1 MKKIYLLATLFLL
14 GCFGAQDQPSSTGSG
29 TAMDGYLFGSTVF
42 IDYDEDGIH
51 DDDEPSA
58 ITDELGNYSVAAND
72 PSELA
77 DYPFVVLSKAGI
89 TVDMDNPEGPID
101 EDFSLSS
108 PPGEFGVVSPITT
121 VVAARVASG
130 ESIEDAKNAVIADYG
145 LEGLNPNDLM
155 GDYIAAKS
163 SGSAKADAFGDM
175 HKIATAVT
183 SVLKIVEKQG
193 GDTTLADKLTNA
205 KDQIDNF
212 VGENISAIKSAAN
225 PQAAVSAMKAAS
237 PLKVFVAA
245 PASVFKGH
253 SITATGRISSF
264 DAIDE
269 TDYSYSWSSTGSLSG
284 SGEQVSVTFSTT
296 GEHSIG
302 LTVTKIST
310 SDTFD
315 FTKKINVTNPPATL
329 QPTVG
334 NELIIA
340 PESTNVRLF
349 DYTGDKLSL
358 LSKAEFPGFEFKF
371 TTSEE
376 GYIVI
381 APPAVGYDND
391 YILTPHEFTFYADN
405 NTQPIHNG
413 IYKKY
418 LVNNASDLGHTVT
431 VPNDFDCSYYGFSD
445 CIYLLDESIDS
456 EGDIVYTPSSPDSA
470 ISGNGFISST
480 LVLNSVKIEVTSIGG
495 DNDHQMKF
503 TFAKANDYDYFKT
516 MADART
522 PNSSYYNRYAKFS
535 VMNFSN
541 GFPGF
546 ANSVS
551 QLSRGLSLSSSSP
564 FPDGYYNDEEN
575 SFRFEYANSRYS
587 GDFLEELQALSGTG
601 THTADI
607 VFYNNFMATNVEIHP
622 NKKWAYV
629 THGYQCWNGSPYCW
643 GGAVIARYKVDS
655 TNGTLIYDGVVN
667 FNTFDYTNSDYESVL
682 TEVSFSPSGQY
693 AAVHCDSFD
702 ETLVFSVNQTTGDF
716 DELLG
721 HQDDYLHS
729 ILWLDENYIMNGSQ
743 VLYLDS
749 DDGSLT
755 NLGTHGYGQQG
766 ANEHHFENNILFS
779 LHEYGSLAITEIKDQ
794 RCTKDE
800 LANSDD
806 QLNCIFED
814 QTDQGLYFYDYE
826 QINTIISDG
835 VLAKYGETI
844 SFEMEPRGM
853 AVHSIDKENA
863 IIYWG
868 GQDFIVALKFK
879 HSLTDSAPISLK
891 ELSDNLNSLETTQYL
906 DYDSAL
912 TYLDHVDVRQLADD
926 HPNKWINDAWGDTTK
941 WFRALSL
948 SSDKNYLVAP
958 YFTLWDGQQG
968 PANPSGTILFK
979 VDFASGAI
987 TMVDSFDG
995 AVLSRISKFISK

>member
-1 MKKIYLLATLFLL
+1 MKNIYLLATLFLL
-14 GCFGAQDQPSSTGSG
+14 GCFGSQNQQSSTGSG

-51 DDDEPSA
+51 DDDEPSG

-193 GDTTLADKLTNA
+193 GDATLADKLTNA

-253 SITATGRISSF
+253 SITATARISSF

-284 SGEQVSVTFSTT
+284 SGEQVSVSFSTT

-371 TTSEE
+371 TTSDE

-381 APPAVGYDND
+381 APPAMGYNAEHDW
-391 YILTPHEFTFYADN
+391 THEFTFYADN

-413 IYKKY
+413 IYTKK
-418 LVNNASDLGHTVT
+418 LISNASSLSHTVT
-431 VPNDFDCSYYGFSD
+431 VPSDFDCTYYGYD
-445 CIYLLDESIDS
+445 QCYYLLDESIDEIS
-456 EGDIVYTPSSPDSA
+456 GEIIYTPSNPDSPITGKGLIKA
-470 ISGNGFISST
+470 T
-480 LVLNSVKIEVTSIGG
+480 LILDNVKIEVTSIDG
-495 DNDHQMKF
+495 DTDHQMKF
-503 TFAKANDYDYFKT
+503 IFENSSDYDNFKRVVDHRDIGST
-516 MADART
+516 G
-522 PNSSYYNRYAKFS
+522 SYSRYAKFS

-546 ANSVS
+546 SNSIRNLYR
-551 QLSRGLSLSSSSP
+551 QDRPSSSLP
-564 FPDGYYNDEEN
+564 LPDPDIVNDSEN
-575 SFRFEYANSRYS
+575 SFSFKYSLSNYS
-587 GDFLEELQALSGTG
+587 GDFLDELKTLSGTG
-601 THTADI
+601 VHTADI
-607 VFYNNFMATNVEIHP
+607 VLYNNFMATNVEIHP

-643 GGAVIARYKVDS
+643 GGAVIARYNIDF
-655 TNGTLIYDGVVN
+655 TNGTLVYDGVIN
-667 FNTFDYTNSDYESVL
+667 FNTFDYTNTEDSSVL
-682 TEVSFSPSGQY
+682 TEISFSPSGKY
-693 AAVHCDSFD
+693 AAVHCGNFD

-755 NLGTHGYGQQG
+755 NLGTHGSGQQG

-800 LANSDD
+800 LDNSDD
-806 QLNCIFED
+806 QLDCVFED
-814 QTDQGLYFYDYE
+814 QTDQGLYFYDYG

-844 SFEMEPRGM
+844 SFDMEPRGM
-853 AVHSIDKENA
+853 AVHSIDKQNA

-879 HSLTDSAPISLK
+879 YSEK
-891 ELSDNLNSLETTQYL
+891 EDTNNPGTLIL

-926 HPNKWINDAWGDTTK
+926 DPNKWINDAWGDTTK

-948 SSDKNYLVAP
+948 SQDKTHLVAP
-958 YFTLWDGQQG
+958 YFTLWDGQSG
-968 PANPSGTILFK
+968 PANPAGTILFK
-979 VDFASGAI
+979 VDPASGAI